1 MNVAYWDRMAGKWD
15 EYVFSARRSDRGRV
29 VPRALQRAADSGRSE
44 LIADF
49 GCGPGAFL
57 PLLARTFGRV
67 VGYDQSPRCT
77 EIAARRTRRLRN
89 VSVIH
94 PPNALVP
101 WRRQCDAVLCVNVV
115 IHPRRRNRIGT
126 LTRALDLL
134 RPGGRLIMVVPSIE
148 SECLLAEATGGGGS
162 GRNCV
167 HVPRGGEPVP
177 LGVLSVVGVP
187 TKHFAAAELQVLAAT
202 CGLERVEVT
211 RVEYAWS
218 SYGLKPVRPAGLC
231 PWDWLLEGD
240 YNSAR
245 RSA

>member
-1 MNVAYWDRMAGKWD
+1 M
-15 EYVFSARRSDRGRV
+15 
-29 VPRALQRAADSGRSE
+29 VPRALQRAADSGCSE

-57 PLLARTFGRV
+57 PLLSRTFRQV
-67 VGYDQSPRCT
+67 VAYDQSPRCT
-77 EIAARRTRRLRN
+77 DIAARRSRRLHN
-89 VSVIH
+89 VDVVP
-94 PPNALVP
+94 PPNTLKE
-101 WRRQCDAVLCVNVV
+101 WQHRCDAVLCVNVV

-126 LTRALDLL
+126 FTRALDLL

-167 HVPRGGEPVP
+167 HVPRSEKPVP

-187 TKHFAAAELQVLAAT
+187 TKHFAAAELQVVAAT
-202 CGLERVEVT
+202 FGLERIEVS

-218 SYGLKPVRPAGLC
+218 SYGLRPVRPA
-231 PWDWLLEGD
+231 
-240 YNSAR
+240 
-245 RSA
+245 